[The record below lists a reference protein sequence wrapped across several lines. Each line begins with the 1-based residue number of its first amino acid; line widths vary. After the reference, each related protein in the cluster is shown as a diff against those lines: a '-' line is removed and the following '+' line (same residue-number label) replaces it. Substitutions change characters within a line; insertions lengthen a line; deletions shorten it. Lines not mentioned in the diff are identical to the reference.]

1 MYNIV
6 LESNE
11 ATVVVEYTPLQ
22 RRKMEY
28 QSEAALEKAFIDIL
42 QQEGYEYIHINSEEE
57 LIDNLRVQLEKL
69 NDYKFTDNEWKTFFT
84 QCIASNNDGI
94 VEKTR
99 RIQEDHVQILKRD
112 NGESKNIYLID
123 KNNIHNNSL
132 QVLNQYTVEDQK
144 KNENGG
150 RYDNRYDVSILV
162 NGLPLVHCELKR
174 RGVAIREAFN
184 QIKRYNRDSFWAGC
198 DLFEYVPDFRYF
210 KRNKHKVLFKYN
222 SCLKLRK
229 NGHCR

>member
-11 ATVVVEYTPLQ
+11 ATVVAEYTPLQ

-99 RIQEDHVQILKRD
+99 RIQEDHIQILKRD

-184 QIKRYNRDSFWAGC
+184 QIKRYNRC
-198 DLFEYVPDFRYF
+198 
-210 KRNKHKVLFKYN
+210 
-222 SCLKLRK
+222 
-229 NGHCR
+229 